1 MNEKYYALGLHFM
14 FKNFAQFFLHYN
26 KLMNALTP
34 HPSSKL
40 IIGCANYS
48 KQGVSIL
55 RMKPAIY
62 RRLAKQK
69 ACVFMQI
76 YSPP

>member
-14 FKNFAQFFLHYN
+14 FKTKKNFAQFFLHYN

-40 IIGCANYS
+40 IIGCANCS

-55 RMKPAIY
+55 RMKPAI
-62 RRLAKQK
+62 
-69 ACVFMQI
+69 
-76 YSPP
+76 